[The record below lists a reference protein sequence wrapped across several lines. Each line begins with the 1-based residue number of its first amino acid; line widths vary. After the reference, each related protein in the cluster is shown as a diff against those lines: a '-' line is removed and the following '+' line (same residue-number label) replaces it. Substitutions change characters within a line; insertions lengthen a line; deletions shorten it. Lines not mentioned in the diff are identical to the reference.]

1 VSAERETA
9 VHPSLDQ
16 LEAWADRRLDAAA
29 TATVERHFARCVECR
44 QLAEDLR
51 GFGDPVG
58 QAIETE
64 AETEASL
71 GRLRMRILAE
81 ELAAGEGELGVGGRD
96 GAAILP
102 FERPAPPAAIP
113 DRQRSPLLAW
123 AAAALI
129 AAGFSLAW
137 ERQREVDRL
146 LRDLQA
152 TQNAAAAARRQPL
165 VNTAMVTALPE
176 DDPLRG
182 GEEDKS
188 GGDRGG
194 TMVTVEGEDDLPLP
208 NGPWRALIEDRE
220 GKKLLELDNLETVSG
235 ELRLTFLPGALPPGQ
250 YRLRLFLGGVA
261 WQPVYSISLSDG

>member
-1 VSAERETA
+1 VSEEQEIAKHPALER
-9 VHPSLDQ
+9 
-16 LEAWADRRLDAAA
+16 LEEWADGLLDAAA
-29 TATVERHFARCVECR
+29 AAAVERHFDHCADCR
-44 QLAEDLR
+44 RLAEDLR
-51 GFGDPVG
+51 GFGEPAG
-58 QAIETE
+58 EEAASTRETE
-64 AETEASL
+64 ESL
-71 GRLRMRILAE
+71 GLLRLRILAE
-81 ELAAGEGELGVGGRD
+81 DLAAGEGEREKGGRER
-96 GAAILP
+96 AVILP

-113 DRQRSPLLAW
+113 HRQRSPLLAW

-176 DDPLRG
+176 DDPLRS

-220 GKKLLELDNLETVSG
+220 GKKLLELDDLETVSG

-250 YRLRLFLGGVA
+250 YRLRLFLGDVA